1 MQNPPISRRR
11 HLTRTPGF
19 GYICLRGYNPT
30 PPWAPSTAENALRDR
45 RDRHG
50 LVRRFGVHGVKLLGE
65 VPRSL
70 PIPSLPAVR
79 WDDLG
84 DLLPLALACFFLGAV
99 VDMCPNRS
107 DVCREARLPPHSN
120 QEFLALAGANLA
132 SGLGHGFPVSGGVPQ
147 SLVNE
152 SSGTRT
158 PLSGLPC
165 TIKYPSGSPV
175 RESRRPPGILC
186 GISLSNEH
194 PYRDTGVVIF
204 VSGAR

>member
-1 MQNPPISRRR
+1 M
-11 HLTRTPGF
+11 
-19 GYICLRGYNPT
+19 
-30 PPWAPSTAENALRDR
+30 
-45 RDRHG
+45 
-50 LVRRFGVHGVKLLGE
+50 HGVKLLGE

-84 DLLPLALACFFLGAV
+84 DLLPLALVCFFLGAV
-99 VDMCPNRS
+99 EIAAIGQMFA
-107 DVCREARLPPHSN
+107 EKHGYRLDSN

-152 SSGTRT
+152 SSGART
-158 PLSGLPC
+158 PLSGLLC

-175 RESRRPPGILC
+175 RESRTPGSVR
-186 GISLSNEH
+186 GI
-194 PYRDTGVVIF
+194 
-204 VSGAR
+204 AQQ